1 MYALWVIIKIYF
13 LFYFNQVRDTSEGFA
28 LSIQLALAMLQDS
41 WSVLVLV
48 DDAIELSLTN
58 R

>member
-1 MYALWVIIKIYF
+1 MLSVGHNKNIL
-13 LFYFNQVRDTSEGFA
+13 LFYFNLVRDTSEGFA
-28 LSIQLALAMLQDS
+28 LSTQLTLAMLQDS

-48 DDAIELSLTN
+48 DGATELSLTN